1 MIPGGGR
8 LPPPEELRECERVIW
23 SAITAR
29 MPPDWFTADT
39 SPMLKQFCRHIA
51 LADGLMLE
59 IEALQQELEA
69 LRGSSEPDPE
79 RIDAVKQETHV
90 LMRLHANE
98 SDRIANIGTKL
109 RLTNQSRYQ
118 PKAGGVQETR
128 AASGPKPWEN
138 WENQE
143 PQGST
148 Q

>member
-8 LPPPEELRECERVIW
+8 LPPPDELREVERTIW
-23 SAITAR
+23 CAITAR
-29 MPPDWFTADT
+29 MPADWFTADI

-51 LADGLMLE
+51 QADE
-59 IEALQQELEA
+59 LQVELEA
-69 LRGSSEPDPE
+69 LRQTLAVLRASSEPDKE
-79 RIDAVKQETHV
+79 LISEVKQESHV
-90 LMRLHANE
+90 LLRLHANE

-128 AASGPKPWEN
+128 AGPRPWEN